1 MKKDDNRGF
10 SLIELIIVVCIM
22 AILLGVMAA
31 SISRIAGFRA
41 KECRN
46 KVISSLENGRLMTLS
61 KSRGGTYLSNSK
73 TYLVFVRNN
82 TDGCNYCITV
92 IENEIY
98 DVKKISKGGVVLKYS
113 TVRDAT
119 DGTPVGDFTPS
130 QRGLSINSDNLVLQD
145 AIDAGTKVAFNRQNG
160 SFLSEDAAGN
170 VYPYHFFAS
179 LGRYNY
185 GISIHPSTG
194 KVESGERTRI
204 EAVSGTP

>member
-1 MKKDDNRGF
+1 MKKDNRGF
-10 SLIELIIVVCIM
+10 SLIEFIIVVCIM

-61 KSRGGTYLSNSK
+61 KSKGGTYVFDSE

-82 TDGCNYCITV
+82 TDACNYCITV
-92 IENEIY
+92 IDGQIY
-98 DVKKISKGGVVLKYS
+98 DVKKVSKGGVVLKYS
-113 TVRDAT
+113 TVKDAT
-119 DGTPVGDFTPS
+119 DGTEVGSITPAKK
-130 QRGLSINSDNLVLQD
+130 GLSIYSDAAILQD
-145 AIDAGTKVAFNRQNG
+145 ALDHGTRVAFNRQNG
-160 SFLSEDAAGN
+160 SFFSYDTAGN

-185 GISIHPSTG
+185 GISLHPSTG
-194 KVESGERTRI
+194 KVEMGERTI
-204 EAVSGTP
+204 VSTSP